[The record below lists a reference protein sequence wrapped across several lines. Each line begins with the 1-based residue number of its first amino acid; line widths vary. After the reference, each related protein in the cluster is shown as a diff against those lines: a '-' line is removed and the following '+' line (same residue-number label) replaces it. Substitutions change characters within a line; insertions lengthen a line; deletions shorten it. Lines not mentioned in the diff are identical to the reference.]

1 MNEPHRKK
9 QSLDDHTLRDVYE
22 QSLASRDAANGS
34 SSLPLDRL
42 DALVSRE
49 GDEAARLRALDI
61 AMSSTEGRREFEVA
75 WAASR
80 AARPEPRR
88 RFSPSWFAAAAAV
101 LLATSSG
108 AYMFARRTPPS
119 SDVTEPLR
127 GANAAITLIAP
138 RKEVDVTTTR
148 RFTWSRVASAERYT
162 LVLVDD
168 KGNEIFATTAHDT
181 SLVLPDSVK
190 LTSGG
195 AYLWWVQTEL
205 PDGRT
210 ATAVTERVVVR

>member
-1 MNEPHRKK
+1 MKDPQRKMR
-9 QSLDDHTLRDVYE
+9 SLDDYHLRDVYE
-22 QSLASRDAANGS
+22 QSLAAGDAAHVT
-34 SSLPLDRL
+34 SSLPLERL
-42 DALVSRE
+42 DSLVSRE

-61 AMSSTEGRREFEVA
+61 AMSSAEGRREFETV

-88 RFSPSWFAAAAAV
+88 RYSTPWFAAAAAA
-101 LLATSSG
+101 LIATSTG
-108 AYMFARRTPPS
+108 AYVLARRAPS
-119 SDVTEPLR
+119 SSAEAEPLR

-138 RKEVDVTTTR
+138 RKEVDVTSAR
-148 RFTWSRVASAERYT
+148 RFTWSSVATAERYT

-210 ATAVTERVVVR
+210 ATAVTERVTVK